1 MNGLSLML
9 KSDDFN
15 DLPQETINIVN
26 FWMNKLISTFES
38 FGIQGQVANKVKN

>member
-1 MNGLSLML
+1 MRGLNPML

-26 FWMNKLISTFES
+26 FWMSELVPIFKS
-38 FGIQGQVANKVKN
+38 FGIQSQVANKVKN